1 MPPCFCAC
9 GTDVLCM
16 EVIVS
21 QTRRKYQSS
30 QLFLNDSAENAGYN
44 TTIRCRSEIR
54 RKGVEDMFVISNENT
69 RFPIKIWLEDIGRL
83 EGSCLEQAY
92 HLAQLPFLHKWVCL
106 MPDTHTGKGMP
117 IGGVI
122 AAKDVIIPNAVGVD
136 IGCGM
141 DYIPTNILVE
151 EIRKVQTGN
160 GTILQAVI
168 GNIMRTIPLA
178 TERYRE
184 PQKSR
189 VLDRAKQE
197 PEKYQED
204 QELLPLI
211 EDGYFQVGSLG
222 GGNHFIELQ
231 EDQDGCLCIMIHS
244 GSRHLGKEICDHF
257 HKKARELNRRW
268 YSEVKDEY
276 QLAFL
281 PVQAR
286 EGQQYINWMNLA
298 LDYAFENRERM
309 LEKTCSI
316 VKETIEKYT
325 DMIVEFGEEINCHH
339 NYAALENHYGENVW
353 VHRKGAT
360 RVREGELAVI
370 PGAMGSFSYV
380 VEGAGNPL
388 SFCSSSHGAGR
399 NYSRTGAMREFSV
412 EKVMTDLKEQG
423 VVLGKRRKND
433 VAEECRFAYKDIDQV
448 MAQQMDLVTPV
459 RRLRTVGVVKG

>member
-1 MPPCFCAC
+1 
-9 GTDVLCM
+9 
-16 EVIVS
+16 
-21 QTRRKYQSS
+21 
-30 QLFLNDSAENAGYN
+30 
-44 TTIRCRSEIR
+44 
-54 RKGVEDMFVISNENT
+54 MFVISNENT

-106 MPDTHTGKGMP
+106 MPDTHMGKGMP

>member
-1 MPPCFCAC
+1 
-9 GTDVLCM
+9 
-16 EVIVS
+16 
-21 QTRRKYQSS
+21 
-30 QLFLNDSAENAGYN
+30 
-44 TTIRCRSEIR
+44 
-54 RKGVEDMFVISNENT
+54 MFVISNENT
-69 RFPIKIWLEDIGRL
+69 RFPIKIWLEDISRL

-325 DMIVEFGEEINCHH
+325 DMIVEFGEEINCCH

-380 VEGAGNPL
+380 VEGTGNPL